1 MIGKKPDRRL
11 HDEYTNTQWER
22 TFFCNFRAFAHSRI
36 RFMTTKSATRLN
48 LTADDVRD
56 YLKKNPDFIKNNLDI
71 VAEITPPEQ
80 KLENGIIDFQ
90 HYLVK
95 NLQKDS
101 KALKSRYDILIDYC
115 RDNMAVQQQVHQAV
129 LRLIHA
135 RGIEQLLEVVT
146 IDLVSLFDVDVVRL
160 AMESE
165 AAQLYGVNY
174 GEENYSGIVLIESGM
189 ADMALGKKKNARL
202 EGDYSKKAPPG
213 FDQIFADCADL
224 IESCALL
231 RLELNQV
238 GRNVILAFGVRDKG
252 RFHSGQGIELL
263 NFLAQI
269 VAHQLDIYFNELI
282 EE

>member
-1 MIGKKPDRRL
+1 MTKPANKPSDL
-11 HDEYTNTQWER
+11 
-22 TFFCNFRAFAHSRI
+22 S
-36 RFMTTKSATRLN
+36 
-48 LTADDVRD
+48 ADDVRD
-56 YLKKNPDFIKNNLDI
+56 YLKQHPDFLKNNLDM
-71 VAEITPPEQ
+71 VAELTPPEQ

-101 KALKSRYDILIDYC
+101 KALKSRYDVLIDFC

-129 LRLIHA
+129 LRLIRA
-135 RGIEQLLEVVT
+135 RSIEQLLEVVT

-174 GEENYSGIVLIESGM
+174 GEENYSGIVLIETGM
-189 ADMALGKKKNARL
+189 VDMALGKKKNVRL
-202 EGDYSKKAPPG
+202 EEDCSKKAPPG
-213 FDQIFADCADL
+213 FDQIFADCNDL

-238 GRNVILAFGVRDKG
+238 GRNVILAFGVRHKD
-252 RFHSGQGIELL
+252 RFHSGQGIEFLS
-263 NFLAQI
+263 FLAQI
-269 VAHQLDIYFNELI
+269 VAHQLDIYLQDLSI
-282 EE
+282 